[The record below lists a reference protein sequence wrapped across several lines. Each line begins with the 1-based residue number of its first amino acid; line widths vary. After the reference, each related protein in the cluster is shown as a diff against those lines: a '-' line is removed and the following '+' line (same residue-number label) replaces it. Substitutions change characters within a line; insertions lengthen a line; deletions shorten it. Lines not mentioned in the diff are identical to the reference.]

1 MAVVLDQQ
9 SVPTTVFPFIQVG
22 EGKRYRQLSPCDMR
36 GDKTAIFS
44 PSHYAKWLCKPR
56 VPCSSGDRLIRR
68 FFV

>member
-22 EGKRYRQLSPCDMR
+22 EGK